1 MSADERVQYSTI
13 DSRPGSWSIRKR
25 VDRRGF
31 LSRASFGLAAAL
43 APAIPGVTCSASPGA
58 QTTSKR
64 DLVVAQAFDL
74 THLDPHAS
82 TLSSDWRIAF
92 NVFDTLIRRHPDGTL
107 HPALAGAWKRTA
119 PTTWQLALRSDVRW
133 HDGARFTS
141 VDAKYSLDRTFD
153 ASVKGARL
161 LGPWWTQAIERTEAP
176 DPATLII
183 HTRWPDLLMPARL
196 ASCAGAVVPWAYI
209 DRVGFKAFNE
219 RPVGSGP
226 LRFVSRSKGD
236 RCVLEANPDYWG
248 GRIDVDRVVF
258 QSVPDHERRVDL
270 LLRGGADLIVPL
282 APEHGPRVAS
292 GLTTQVA
299 GVLYA
304 GLYVLAVNVWVAP
317 LNDPLIRQ
325 ALSLA
330 IDRETIVKELW
341 RGRGLVPNGP
351 IPRGDDLHDLSLR
364 ALPYDPG
371 AARKRL
377 RRAGYRGEAIHFETT
392 AGMIANDRLMA
403 EAIAEMWEDVGVKV
417 VLDVIDTEARNR
429 KNRQQAFKGLWWS
442 DPTSIIRDPDGMM
455 GRLLSPGQP
464 HDYWRHDEFDRLAN
478 AARSSGDERARA
490 EAYRKMTAIFLEQNP
505 WIVVLQPIEDYGLRR
520 YVEFTPNPDQQL
532 ELRRFN
538 FRMRRA

>member
-1 MSADERVQYSTI
+1 MSS
-13 DSRPGSWSIRKR
+13 
-25 VDRRGF
+25 
-31 LSRASFGLAAAL
+31 
-43 APAIPGVTCSASPGA
+43 APAAHT
-58 QTTSKR
+58 TTSKR
-64 DLVVAQAFDL
+64 DLVIAQPYDL
-74 THLDPHAS
+74 TSLDPHAS

-107 HPALAGAWKRTA
+107 HPALAVAWNRTA
-119 PTTWQLALRSDVRW
+119 PTTWRLALRPDVRW
-133 HDGARFTS
+133 HDGTRFTS
-141 VDAKYSLDRTFD
+141 IDAKYSLDRTFD
-153 ASVKGARL
+153 AGVKGARL
-161 LGPWWTQAIERTEAP
+161 LGAWWTQAVERTEAP

-183 HTRWPDLLMPARL
+183 RTRWPDPLLPARL
-196 ASCAGAVVPWAYI
+196 ASCAGAIVPWAYM

-226 LRFVSRSKGD
+226 LRFVSRSRGD
-236 RCVLEANPDYWG
+236 QCVLDANVDYWD
-248 GRIDVDRVVF
+248 GRVDVDRVVIKA
-258 QSVPDHERRVDL
+258 VPDDTRRVDL
-270 LLRGGADLIVPL
+270 LLRGGADLIVGL
-282 APEHGPRVAS
+282 APEHGLRVAADPS
-292 GLTTQVA
+292 TQVA

-341 RGRGLVPNGP
+341 RGRGLVPSGP
-351 IPRGDDLHDLSLR
+351 IPRGDDLHDSSLR
-364 ALPYDPG
+364 ALPYDPS
-371 AARKRL
+371 AARERL
-377 RRAGYRGEAIHFETT
+377 RRAGYRGETIHFETT

-417 VLDVIDTEARNR
+417 VLDVIDTDTRHR

-464 HDYWRHDEFDRLAN
+464 HDYWRHDEFDRLAG
-478 AARSSGDERARA
+478 AARSTADGRARSL
-490 EAYRKMTAIFLEQNP
+490 AYRRMTAIFLEENP
-505 WIVVLQPIEDYGLRR
+505 WIVVLQPMEDYGLRR
-520 YVEFTPNPDQQL
+520 YVDFTPSPDQQL